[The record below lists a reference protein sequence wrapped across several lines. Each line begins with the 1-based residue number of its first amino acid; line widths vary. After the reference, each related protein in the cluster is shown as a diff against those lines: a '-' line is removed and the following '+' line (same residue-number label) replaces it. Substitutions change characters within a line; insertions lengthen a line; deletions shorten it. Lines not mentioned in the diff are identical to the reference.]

1 MDIKQLFEKLRQ
13 MQAEADA
20 GMDKYASNFD
30 KKYNLEPGTTS
41 NYLEGVAG
49 ASGGIS
55 NVGKSLVNKLAPSV
69 TSKLMDL
76 GVAIENKVA
85 NSGEM
90 SKLRALMDNP
100 VMNKLMAPAKA
111 ERNIRLAEKADI
123 DKRIRAH
130 KMANEEAEIIK
141 SYPKDPSVQ
150 AMEDAQKLVD
160 EKLKKKIK
168 GEFDP
173 EGTNPL

>member
-13 MQAEADA
+13 MQAEADSSMA
-20 GMDKYASNFD
+20 KYTSNIDKQF
-30 KKYNLEPGTTS
+30 NLEPGTTS
-41 NYLEGVAG
+41 NYLEGMAG

-69 TSKLMDL
+69 GDKLMDL
-76 GVAIENKVA
+76 GVAVQNKVA
-85 NSGEM
+85 DLPEM

-100 VMNKLMAPAKA
+100 IINKLMAPAKA
-111 ERNIRLAEKADI
+111 ERNVRLAEKADI

>member
-1 MDIKQLFEKLRQ
+1 MDIKQLFEKLKQ
-13 MQAEADA
+13 MQAEADS
-20 GMDKYASNFD
+20 GMAKYSSNIDKQF
-30 KKYNLEPGTTS
+30 NLEPGTTS
-41 NYLEGVAG
+41 NYFEGMAG

-55 NVGKSLVNKLAPSV
+55 NIAKKATPSIA
-69 TSKLMDL
+69 SKLMDL

-111 ERNIRLAEKADI
+111 ERNVRLAEKADI